1 MKDHAEV
8 AQEFRIALDGVHL
21 SLGGRPVFRGLS
33 CGFVPGQITVILGGS
48 GAGKSTLL
56 RLIGGLT
63 RPDSGAVRV
72 AGQDVPRQKP

>member
-1 MKDHAEV
+1 MEDHAEAV
-8 AQEFRIALDGVHL
+8 EEFRIALDGVHL

-56 RLIGGLT
+56 HCLGTLDI
-63 RPDSGAVRV
+63 PPSGQFFFD
-72 AGQDVPRQKP
+72 GQ